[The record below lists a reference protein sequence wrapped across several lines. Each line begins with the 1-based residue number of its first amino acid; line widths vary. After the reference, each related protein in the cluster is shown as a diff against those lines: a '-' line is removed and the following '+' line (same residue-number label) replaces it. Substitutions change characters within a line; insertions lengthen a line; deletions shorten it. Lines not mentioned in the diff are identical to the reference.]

1 MCGNVKKVRGIY
13 MCQVLGVRFKEVG
26 KIHYL
31 IYKNEICKVG
41 DIIVAETKRGI
52 ECGKVICVKETEND
66 TDFVN
71 PSEKV
76 IRKANPADLK
86 SLDKKKDEEIKA
98 FRICQEKIKEHKLK
112 MKLIEAEYMF
122 DRSKVIFYFVAESRV
137 DFRSLV
143 KDLAYIFKL
152 RIELRQ
158 VGIRDEA
165 KMLGGLGPC
174 GRMLCCGKFL
184 NNFQSVSIKM
194 AKDQGLSLNPAKL
207 SGTCGRLMC
216 CLKYEQ
222 DFYHESI
229 DKVPKSGEKVKT
241 PDGPGIV
248 ISANVISNTARV
260 LPDNADK
267 SMELKKYEISALE
280 RIKSFED

>member
-1 MCGNVKKVRGIY
+1 MCK
-13 MCQVLGVRFKEVG
+13 VLGVRFKEVG

-31 IYKNEICKVG
+31 IYKNEICSVG

-52 ECGKVICVKETEND
+52 ECGKVIYVKETRND
-66 TDFVN
+66 QDVVN
-71 PSEKV
+71 PSEKI
-76 IRKANPADLK
+76 IRKATAEDLK
-86 SLDKKKDEEIKA
+86 SLAEKKEEEKKA
-98 FRICQEKIKEHKLK
+98 LKICHEKIKEHKLK

-122 DRSKVIFYFVAESRV
+122 DRSKIIFYFVAESRV

-174 GRMLCCGKFL
+174 GRMLCCDKFL

-194 AKDQGLSLNPAKL
+194 AKDQGLSLNPTKL

-229 DKVPKSGEKVKT
+229 DKIPKPGEKVKT
-241 PDGPGIV
+241 PDGLGNV
-248 ISANVISNTARV
+248 ISANIISNTARV

-267 SMELKKYEISALE
+267 SMELKKYEISSLE
-280 RIKSFED
+280 RIKSAEN

>member
-1 MCGNVKKVRGIY
+1 MCKI
-13 MCQVLGVRFKEVG
+13 LGVRFKEVG

-31 IYKNEICKVG
+31 IYKNEICKCG
-41 DIIVAETKRGI
+41 DIVVAETKRGV
-52 ECGKVICVKETEND
+52 ECGKIIYIKDIENAQEL
-66 TDFVN
+66 VS
-71 PSEKV
+71 PSEKI
-76 IRKANPADLK
+76 IRKATPEDIK
-86 SLDKKKDEEIKA
+86 SLDKKKEEEKEA
-98 FRICQEKIKEHKLK
+98 LRICYEKIKEHKLK

-122 DRSKVIFYFVAESRV
+122 DRSKIIFYFVAESRV

-143 KDLAYIFKL
+143 KDLAYIFRL

-174 GRMLCCGKFL
+174 GRMLCCDKFL

-194 AKDQGLSLNPAKL
+194 AKDQGLSLNPTKL

-222 DFYHESI
+222 DFYHEFV
-229 DKVPKSGEKVKT
+229 DKIPRPGEKVIT
-241 PDGPGIV
+241 PDGPGSV
-248 ISANVISNTARV
+248 ISANIISNVAKV

-267 SMELKKYEISALE
+267 SVEMKKYDISELE
-280 RIKSFED
+280 RIDPIEN

>member
-1 MCGNVKKVRGIY
+1 MCK
-13 MCQVLGVRFKEVG
+13 VLGVRFKEVG

-31 IYKNEICKVG
+31 TYKNEICKVG
-41 DIIVAETKRGI
+41 DTIVAETKRGI
-52 ECGKVICVKETEND
+52 ECGKVIYLKEIEND
-66 TDFVN
+66 ADLVN

-76 IRKANPADLK
+76 IRKATTADLK
-86 SLDKKKDEEIKA
+86 SLDKKKAEEKEA
-98 FRICQEKIKEHKLK
+98 LRICQEKIKEHKLK

-143 KDLAYIFKL
+143 KDLAYIFRL

-194 AKDQGLSLNPAKL
+194 AKDQGLSLNPSKL

-229 DKVPKSGEKVKT
+229 DKVPNPGEKVKT
-241 PDGPGIV
+241 PDGLGSV
-248 ISANVISNTARV
+248 ISANIISNTARV

-267 SMELKKYEISALE
+267 SVELKNYEISDLE
-280 RIKSFED
+280 RIKSFGD

>member
-1 MCGNVKKVRGIY
+1 MCE
-13 MCQVLGVRFKEVG
+13 VLGVRFKEVG

-31 IYKNEICKVG
+31 IYKSGICKVG
-41 DIIVAETKRGI
+41 DIVVAETKRGV
-52 ECGKVICVKETEND
+52 ECGNVIYIKNMENEC
-66 TDFVN
+66 DFVN
-71 PSEKV
+71 PSEKI
-76 IRKANPADLK
+76 IRKATPEDLK
-86 SLDKKKDEEIKA
+86 SLAKKKEEEKEA
-98 FRICQEKIKEHKLK
+98 LRICHEKIKEHKLK

-174 GRMLCCGKFL
+174 GRMLCCDKFL

-194 AKDQGLSLNPAKL
+194 AKDQGLSLNPSKL

-229 DKVPKSGEKVKT
+229 DKVPMIGERVQT
-241 PDGPGIV
+241 PDGFGSV
-248 ISANVISNTARV
+248 ISANIISNIAKV
-260 LPDNADK
+260 LPDSADK
-267 SMELKKYEISALE
+267 SVELKKYKISDLKRMKYSE
-280 RIKSFED
+280 E

>member
-1 MCGNVKKVRGIY
+1 MCK
-13 MCQVLGVRFKEVG
+13 VLGVRFKEVG

-41 DIIVAETKRGI
+41 DTIVAETKRGI
-52 ECGKVICVKETEND
+52 ECGKVIYLKETEND
-66 TDFVN
+66 ADWVN

-76 IRKANPADLK
+76 IRKATAADLK
-86 SLDKKKDEEIKA
+86 SLDKKKAEEKEA
-98 FRICQEKIKEHKLK
+98 LRICQEKIKEHKLK

-143 KDLAYIFKL
+143 KDLAYIFRL

-194 AKDQGLSLNPAKL
+194 AKDQGLSLNPSKL

-229 DKVPKSGEKVKT
+229 DKVPKPGEKVKT
-241 PDGPGIV
+241 PDGLGSV
-248 ISANVISNTARV
+248 ISANIISNTARV

-267 SMELKKYEISALE
+267 SVELKNYEISDLE
-280 RIKSFED
+280 RIKSFGD

>member
-1 MCGNVKKVRGIY
+1 MCK
-13 MCQVLGVRFKEVG
+13 VLGVRFKEVG

-31 IYKNEICKVG
+31 IYKNEVCKCG
-41 DIIVAETKRGI
+41 DIVVAETKRGI
-52 ECGKVICVKETEND
+52 ECGKIVYIKDVENNQ
-66 TDFVN
+66 DFIN
-71 PSEKV
+71 PSEK
-76 IRKANPADLK
+76 ILRKATAEDLK
-86 SLDKKKDEEIKA
+86 SLDKKKEEEKEA
-98 FRICQEKIKEHKLK
+98 FRICHEKIKEHKLK

-122 DRSKVIFYFVAESRV
+122 DRSKIIFYFVAESRV

-143 KDLAYIFKL
+143 KDLAYIFRL

-174 GRMLCCGKFL
+174 GRMLCCDKFL

-194 AKDQGLSLNPAKL
+194 AKDQGLSLNPTKL

-222 DFYHESI
+222 DFYHEYI
-229 DKVPKSGEKVKT
+229 DKIPRPGEKVMT
-241 PDGPGIV
+241 PDGPGSV
-248 ISANVISNTARV
+248 ISANIISNMARV
-260 LPDNADK
+260 LPDNAER
-267 SMELKKYEISALE
+267 SMETKKYDISQLE
-280 RIKSFED
+280 RINPVEN

>member
-1 MCGNVKKVRGIY
+1 MCK
-13 MCQVLGVRFKEVG
+13 VLGVRFKEVG

-52 ECGKVICVKETEND
+52 ECGKVIYVKETESD

-76 IRKANPADLK
+76 IRKANTADLK
-86 SLDKKKDEEIKA
+86 SLDKKKDEEIEA

-229 DKVPKSGEKVKT
+229 DKVPKPGEKVKT

-280 RIKSFED
+280 RIKYFED